1 MNILESLT
9 RLRDDLKLWVTNN
22 LNVLNAKIDDSII
35 PIDDKLDDS
44 SSNPIQNKVITKEI
58 ENLNTLIGGESVS
71 SQIETAISQQ
81 EHFSGDY
88 YDLVNAPNIIEDESG
103 AITIADEQ
111 GKIIF
116 KVDAYG
122 AQSTAFAVDGINI
135 LSEINN
141 RVEKVAGKGLST
153 NDFTDEEKAKL
164 AMLGG
169 NESGTSVV
177 VDSELSL
184 SSPNPVQNKVIAQ
197 AFRNI
202 DYNDLINEP
211 DITEDNSETI
221 SFTDG
226 YGNAIAK
233 IDKDGI
239 HSTGLILNGENI
251 VNKINGKFKEFEE
264 ELQSYDRFRVGLT
277 PLGNAIPENSNLNSI
292 DLLKVNSYYCGANK
306 TVATLLNCP
315 TAHAFIMH
323 VYSPLSNKIDNEND
337 DKWVYRVRK
346 ILDYEG
352 QEYIQAV
359 YSDSEPGVF
368 IYRPWK
374 QIAKTEDITAA
385 MASHITYGTTDLTPG
400 SSSLTTGKLYIVYE

>member
-153 NDFTDEEKAKL
+153 NDFTDTLKSKL
-164 AMLGG
+164 
-169 NESGTSVV
+169 
-177 VDSELSL
+177 
-184 SSPNPVQNKVIAQ
+184 
-197 AFRNI
+197 
-202 DYNDLINEP
+202 
-211 DITEDNSETI
+211 
-221 SFTDG
+221 
-226 YGNAIAK
+226 
-233 IDKDGI
+233 DGI
-239 HSTGLILNGENI
+239 SDGAEVNQNAFSNVKVGSTTVQADSKTDTLELVAGSNVTLTPDATNDKVTIAATNTTTGTTYAAGSAPANTTFGTNGSIKNVYDNLNTKISNMNSHNNFVTGNLYFN
-251 VNKINGKFKEFEE
+251 VNKGDNNVAYFDIVDANGNG
-264 ELQSYDRFRVGLT
+264 YR
-277 PLGNAIPENSNLNSI
+277 I
-292 DLLKVNSYYCGANK
+292 GA
-306 TVATLLNCP
+306 T
-315 TAHAFIMH
+315 
-323 VYSPLSNKIDNEND
+323 NEGMWFQYMNN
-337 DKWVYRVRK
+337 WQY
-346 ILDYEG
+346 G
-352 QEYIQAV
+352 QYIWTQ
-359 YSDSEPGVF
+359 
-368 IYRPWK
+368 
-374 QIAKTEDITAA
+374 
-385 MASHITYGTTDLTPG
+385 H
-400 SSSLTTGKLYIVYE
+400 